1 MRYSIR
7 LVGAYLS
14 RLSGRNITGAAAV
27 FSVFVAIAFELL
39 SAVFAGKRVVG
50 LSVDR
55 ILVVVPP
62 IHPAAIRAEL
72 LLPATLGLHQRLT
85 TILTSLGTGNVP
97 VAVDVRTN
105 GAGRQA
111 QLSCDLGRTVS
122 LQPHIVNGDL
132 ILQFHSDTPSV

>member
-55 ILVVVPP
+55 ILVAVPP
-62 IHPAAIRAEL
+62 IHPAAIRAEFF
-72 LLPATLGLHQRLT
+72 LPAPLRLH
-85 TILTSLGTGNVP
+85 
-97 VAVDVRTN
+97 N
-105 GAGRQA
+105 GSSALQA
-111 QLSCDLGRTVS
+111 LFRV
-122 LQPHIVNGDL
+122 GD
-132 ILQFHSDTPSV
+132 IWIAMDE